1 MLAVAGGGF
10 QARGLEEK
18 VRAAGELG
26 ARLLPQV
33 VLGVVGAVVVGVHV
47 DDQEHEDKVEDVL
60 EEKVLARIELEAKL
74 LLEVLFCGW

>member
-10 QARGLEEK
+10 QAQGLEEK
-18 VRAAGELG
+18 ARAAGELG

-33 VLGVVGAVVVGVHV
+33 VLGVVVVVVVGVG

-74 LLEVLFCGW
+74 LLEVLFCEW

>member
-33 VLGVVGAVVVGVHV
+33 VLGVVVVVVGVG
-47 DDQEHEDKVEDVL
+47 DDQEHEDKVETSS
-60 EEKVLARIELEAKL
+60 KRKSWQ
-74 LLEVLFCGW
+74 G

>member
-33 VLGVVGAVVVGVHV
+33 VHGVVVVVVGVG
-47 DDQEHEDKVEDVL
+47 DDQEHEDKVETSS
-60 EEKVLARIELEAKL
+60 KRKSWQ
-74 LLEVLFCGW
+74 G

>member
-33 VLGVVGAVVVGVHV
+33 VLGVVVVGVGV
-47 DDQEHEDKVEDVL
+47 GDDQEHEDKVEDVL

>member
-33 VLGVVGAVVVGVHV
+33 VLGVVGAVVGVG

>member
-33 VLGVVGAVVVGVHV
+33 VLGVVVVVVVGVG

>member
-33 VLGVVGAVVVGVHV
+33 VLGVVVVVVGVG